1 MFLRPTAATITLL
14 GLLVVGARAVAAAD
28 WVVERQIGPIEVRS
42 ETPLNGRLAAALTE
56 LPLLRSDLRRTLG
69 VVYSDKPIELNVF
82 ATPKSYAD
90 HLAVRIP
97 GVSGKAALFQTGVD
111 RDRLYAVDT
120 RNIAVDLRHE
130 CTHAFLHSRTKYVP
144 LWLDEGIAEY
154 FEVPA
159 AERATGNPHL
169 KEVRPRR
176 MAFVRRIRASN
187 TLPGANLER
196 LEALRTLDDMQ
207 SAEYAEAWAWVHFM
221 IHGPE
226 PVRQVLRRTIADLS
240 NGDIAPP
247 LRPQLEAIVGDPEAA
262 LRQHIDAIR

>member
-1 MFLRPTAATITLL
+1 MAVTATLLAVLAGPRRAAAT
-14 GLLVVGARAVAAAD
+14 D
-28 WVVERQIGPIEVRS
+28 WIVQRQIGPIEVRS
-42 ETPLNGRLAAALTE
+42 ETPLNGRLANALGE

-82 ATPKSYAD
+82 ASPQSYAD

-120 RNIAVDLRHE
+120 RNIAIDLRHE

-159 AERATGNPHL
+159 SQRATGNPHL
-169 KEVRPRR
+169 KEIRPRR
-176 MAFVRRIRASN
+176 MAIVRRVMASS
-187 TLPGANLER
+187 TLPNANLER

-226 PVRQVLRRTIADLS
+226 PVRQVLRQTIADLS
-240 NGDIAPP
+240 AGDVAPP
-247 LRPQLEAIVGDPEAA
+247 LRPQLQAVVGDPEAA
-262 LRQHIDAIR
+262 LRRHLDAIR